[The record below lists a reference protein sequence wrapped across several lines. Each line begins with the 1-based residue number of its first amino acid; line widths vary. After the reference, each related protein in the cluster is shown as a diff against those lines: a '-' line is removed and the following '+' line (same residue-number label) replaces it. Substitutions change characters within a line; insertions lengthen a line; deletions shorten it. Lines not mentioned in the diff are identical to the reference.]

1 MLRKIIKYKL
11 IILLLMLTVN
21 KKVATASYA
30 NNNLYTPPLV
40 IYNNTLIK
48 IISLDTFLY
57 KNAYIESRNECN
69 SINRYGCIGLYQFDI
84 NTLQSLNGNI
94 NIKKIKKSIKKYK
107 NIYNITKY
115 SFDTLYLNKSLQNE
129 LIRDYLTLMEF
140 KYLKKSIK
148 KYVGKKVNGVIITK
162 AGILASSFL
171 GYHNVYKF
179 LSSNGKINH
188 KDGNGYSVKDR
199 LKTFQFT
206 EINSEE
212 IYGIY

>member
-1 MLRKIIKYKL
+1 MLRKIVKYKL

-21 KKVATASYA
+21 KRTSATSYA
-30 NNNLYTPPLV
+30 NNNLHIPPLL

-57 KNAYIESRNECN
+57 RNAYIESRNESN

-84 NTLQSLNGNI
+84 NTLESLNGRI
-94 NIKKIKKSIKKYK
+94 NVNKIKKSVKKYK
-107 NIYNITKY
+107 NIYNINKY
-115 SFDTLYLNKSLQNE
+115 TFDTLYLNKSLQNE
-129 LIRDYLTLMEF
+129 LIRDYLTLIEF

-148 KYVGKKVNGVIITK
+148 KYVGKKINGIIITK
-162 AGILASSFL
+162 AGILAASFL

-179 LSSNGKINH
+179 LSSKGKINH

-212 IYGIY
+212 IYCLY